1 LQRSIEANRNFPHGH
16 FFLASGL
23 AQLGRLDDARA
34 AVKAGLA
41 LNLAYSMS
49 RHRALWTWVG
59 NSQTF
64 VGQLDLYFDGLRK
77 AGAPE

>member
-1 LQRSIEANRNFPHGH
+1 
-16 FFLASGL
+16 
-23 AQLGRLDDARA
+23 
-34 AVKAGLA
+34 
-41 LNLAYSMS
+41 MS
-49 RHRALWTWVG
+49 RDRALWTWVG